1 MHLFM
6 YFGGL
11 KIFVMPSILL
21 EKCTRCLKCVKDCP
35 SDSIDLEK
43 GRIEQT
49 CIHCGHCVAICPESA
64 VLPDEGSIHPLKSSA
79 LKAEDLEMFFSGLRS
94 IRSYQ
99 GKEVPKEI
107 LARLAENIKHYS
119 SASNA
124 RPLQVTFVT
133 DPEKIQRLNDATA
146 DTLIRTLKVISS
158 PMISPF
164 IKIFAPSVNLK
175 GLKRY
180 NESFIQKKQTNSSMV
195 CHHAP
200 VVMLFHGK
208 KQKYD
213 MSEADAYI
221 WASNTV
227 IYAKSLGLGSCYIGF
242 IVKAMERNKRLREEM
257 NIPEGHRVYA
267 ALVLG
272 YSKVSYRN
280 ETSRK
285 APEVHWV

>member
-1 MHLFM
+1 M
-6 YFGGL
+6 YFGGF
-11 KIFVMPSILL
+11 KIHVMPSILL

-35 SDSIDLEK
+35 SDSIDLNT
-43 GRIEQT
+43 GLIEDT

-64 VLPDEGSIHPLKSSA
+64 VLPDEGSINPLKSSA
-79 LKAEDLEMFFSGLRS
+79 LKTEDLEVFFSGMRS

-99 GKEVPKEI
+99 KKEVPTEI
-107 LARLAENIKHYS
+107 LGKLTENIKHYS

-124 RPLQVTFVT
+124 RPLHVTFVT
-133 DPEKIQRLNDATA
+133 TPAKIQSLNDAAA
-146 DTLIRTLKVISS
+146 DTLIKTLKIITS
-158 PMISPF
+158 PIISPF
-164 IKIFAPSVNLK
+164 IRIFAPSLNLK

-180 NESFIQKKQTNSSMV
+180 NESFIQKKQTNTSMV

-227 IYAKSLGLGSCYIGF
+227 LYGKSLGLGSCYIGF

-272 YSKVSYRN
+272 YPKVSYKN